1 MQINGKEMSL
11 QEFERAEGLTVR
23 GHLNLTRSM
32 VERIPNGLCVYL
44 DGCRNLR
51 EIGNIQVSGNIL
63 AAECDNLQFTGA
75 LKVGGNLDFR
85 GCKQLKGIFD
95 GLEVEGDFI
104 AWGCQNLQ
112 YLPQG
117 TRIEGEA
124 SLRGCFGLKN
134 LPDNMRVGYKIW
146 R

>member
-1 MQINGKEMSL
+1 MGAAIFVKLAIYRSPETYWL
-11 QEFERAEGLTVR
+11 QSVITC
-23 GHLNLTRSM
+23 NLLALSRS
-32 VERIPNGLCVYL
+32 
-44 DGCRNLR
+44 
-51 EIGNIQVSGNIL
+51 
-63 AAECDNLQFTGA
+63 
-75 LKVGGNLDFR
+75 GGNLDFR